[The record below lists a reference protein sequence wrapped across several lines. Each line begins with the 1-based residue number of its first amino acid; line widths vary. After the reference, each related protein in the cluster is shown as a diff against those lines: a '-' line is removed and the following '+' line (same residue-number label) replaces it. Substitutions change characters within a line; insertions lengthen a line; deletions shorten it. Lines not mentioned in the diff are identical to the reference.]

1 MTRYTMRMWP
11 VLLAVLLIAGCGK
24 DDPVSPSDGEAPVV
38 SITLPQAGAV
48 VYDTLIAEAQASDN
62 VGVTKVEFLVDGTV
76 VATAGAAPWRI
87 TTSAAGIATGSR
99 SLTARAYDAAGNST
113 TSAAVSFTRRRGDL
127 LFMQLRSGARF
138 VFDRWDL
145 DENNQKDPTSKATYT
160 TVISA
165 GDGTLISG
173 HTDWFRAIS
182 TDTRVSRKDT
192 LIIRVN
198 ELGDLQSYGFVTNII
213 RRFIRSA
220 GNAIDPSGIT
230 LPAPTWDLV
239 GRFNADATTPLP
251 LGTGWD
257 ITQSNG
263 ISITFTPSGVPVPI
277 TINIKI
283 KAELAARGDVIPV
296 GATSIRASRVR
307 ITATVAVLFNRSD
320 IVIDVWFSDDPSGQ
334 VRLLQNH
341 AELNLGLT
349 TVPVPGDIQELVSFE

>member
-1 MTRYTMRMWP
+1 MNRQLMRMWP
-11 VLLAVLLIAGCGK
+11 ALLALLIVAGCGK
-24 DDPVSPSDGEAPVV
+24 DDPVSPSDAEAPVV
-38 SITLPQAGAV
+38 SLLLPQAGAI

-62 VGVTKVEFLVDGTV
+62 VGVTKVEFLVDGAV
-76 VATAGAAPWRI
+76 VATASAAPWRI
-87 TTSAAGIATGSR
+87 AISAAGIAAGAR
-99 SLTARAYDAAGNST
+99 SLAARAYDAAGNST

-160 TVISA
+160 TVVSA
-165 GDGTLISG
+165 GGGTAIG
-173 HTDWFRAIS
+173 AYTDWFRAVS

-198 ELGDLQSYGFVTNII
+198 ETGDLQSYGFITSIL
-213 RRFIRSA
+213 RRFIRNA
-220 GNAIDPSGIT
+220 GGAIDPSTVT
-230 LPAPTWDLV
+230 LPAPTWDVV

-257 ITQSNG
+257 V
-263 ISITFTPSGVPVPI
+263 TPSAGVSLTVTPNGLPLPV

-283 KAELAARGDVIPV
+283 TGELFARGESFTAG
-296 GATSIRASRVR
+296 GATIRASRVR
-307 ITATVAVLFNRSD
+307 LTATVAVLLNRSD

-334 VRLLQNH
+334 VRLEQKF

>member
-1 MTRYTMRMWP
+1 MNRQLMRMWP
-11 VLLAVLLIAGCGK
+11 ALLALLIVAGCGK
-24 DDPVSPSDGEAPVV
+24 DDPVSPSDAEAPVV
-38 SITLPQAGAV
+38 SLLLPQAGAI

-62 VGVTKVEFLVDGTV
+62 VGVTKVEFLVDGAV
-76 VATAGAAPWRI
+76 VATASAAPWRI
-87 TTSAAGIATGSR
+87 VIGATGIAAGAR

-127 LFMQLRSGARF
+127 LFMQFRSGARF

-145 DENNQKDPTSKATYT
+145 DENNQKDPTTKATYT

-173 HTDWFRAIS
+173 HADWFRAIS
-182 TDTRVSRKDT
+182 TDSRVSRKDT

-198 ELGDLQSYGFVTNII
+198 ETGDLQSYGFVTNII

-220 GNAIDPSGIT
+220 GSAIDPSGIT
-230 LPAPTWDLV
+230 LPAPTWDVV
-239 GRFNADATTPLP
+239 GRFNVDASTPLP

-257 ITQSNG
+257 ITQGNG
-263 ISITFTPSGVPVPI
+263 ISITFTPSGIPLPV

-283 KAELAARGDVIPV
+283 RGELFARGETFTA
-296 GATSIRASRVR
+296 GAATIRASRVR

-334 VRLLQNH
+334 VRLEQKF